1 MELQKR
7 TESTELSNADEGA
20 IAVDE
25 ESVPRDETRVAFR
38 QVTPRVDILEGAEEM
53 RLVFDLPGVAEADVD
68 LRVERGDLSLSAE
81 DPGRGRVYR
90 RAFSLPDTI
99 DPGAVTARLEAGVLS
114 VSLGKRSE
122 AKPRRITV
130 RSAE

>member
-7 TESTELSNADEGA
+7 TESTELANEGA
-20 IAVDE
+20 SALATE
-25 ESVPRDETRVAFR
+25 EAAVPRAETRAEFR

-53 RLVFDLPGVAEADVD
+53 QLVFDLPGVADADVD

-81 DPGRGRVYR
+81 DPARGRVYR

-99 DPGAVTARLEAGVLS
+99 DPDAVTAQLVSGVLR

-122 AKPRRITV
+122 AKPRRIAV